1 MITPPVLSLP
11 NLDKLFVI
19 ETDASIV
26 GTGAVLIQEGHPI
39 AYISKSLGPKQQAM
53 SIYEKEMLVIMYAIN
68 KWKHYLWGK
77 HFNIRTNYVSLKYLM
92 DQKIISP
99 M

>member
-11 NLDKLFVI
+11 DLDKLFVI

-26 GTGAVLIQEGHPI
+26 GAGAVLIQEGHPI

-53 SIYEKEMLVIMYAIN
+53 SIYEKEMLAIMYAIN
-68 KWKHYLWGK
+68 KWKH
-77 HFNIRTNYVSLKYLM
+77 
-92 DQKIISP
+92 
-99 M
+99 